1 MKGRD
6 CFKGWMTTKT
16 NTAPIL
22 KKEDLDNYRLVNPT
36 SVPEKA
42 REQILLGSIS
52 DHMKGKKV
60 IVSSKYG
67 FIKSQPCLTNLI
79 SFL

>member
-1 MKGRD
+1 
-6 CFKGWMTTKT
+6 MTTKA

-60 IVSSKYG
+60 IVSSKDG
-67 FIKSQPCLTNLI
+67 FIKSKPSLTNLI

>member
-1 MKGRD
+1 
-6 CFKGWMTTKT
+6 MTTKT

-67 FIKSQPCLTNLI
+67 FIKSKPCLTNLI